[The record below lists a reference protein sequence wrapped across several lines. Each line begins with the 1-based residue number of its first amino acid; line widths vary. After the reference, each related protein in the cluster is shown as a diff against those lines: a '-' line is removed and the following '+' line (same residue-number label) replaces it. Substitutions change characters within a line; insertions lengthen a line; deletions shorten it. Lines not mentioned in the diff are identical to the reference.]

1 MDAPNTYEAK
11 PRGRSVSVVLG
22 LIFIAVVI
30 AAVAL
35 GRGLL
40 PFGSDGDEKDSGGES
55 NRQSHGDVQQ
65 LHGVIGSEKRAFFED
80 PKVKDRLAAL
90 GYSVSVTTAG
100 SRQIATTTDI
110 AAQDFVFPSSGP
122 ATQKVREQGL
132 SLIHI

>member
-40 PFGSDGDEKDSGGES
+40 PFGSDSDEKGSGDES

-65 LHGVIGSEKRAFFED
+65 LHGVIGSEKRAFLKTPRSRTD
-80 PKVKDRLAAL
+80 LQRWA
-90 GYSVSVTTAG
+90 TA
-100 SRQIATTTDI
+100 SA
-110 AAQDFVFPSSGP
+110 
-122 ATQKVREQGL
+122 
-132 SLIHI
+132 